1 MAGKAKGAQTTHTAE
16 RWHRIVRLM
25 DETFA
30 DYLTG
35 MAALR
40 KRVVGDVKRKLSD
53 SEGLDRPDLEPS
65 STRQRPASAARH
77 RRARGRRPRG

>member
-1 MAGKAKGAQTTHTAE
+1 MGWQSVAKDRTLIAPE
-16 RWHRIVRLM
+16 RWQRIIRIM

-40 KRVVGDVKRKLSD
+40 GRVAADLKRKLSD
-53 SEGLDRPDLEPS
+53 SKVLDHP
-65 STRQRPASAARH
+65 RQGARSRSAPARK
-77 RRARGRRPRG
+77 RR